1 MTCILCKH
9 IIQGTR
15 RIETKKRKDLLDRSA
30 SLLAQH
36 MVQALKTDRQL
47 SYEAKN
53 QSANFGITKETPLS
67 VAVPL
72 TIHKKTRSKQLV
84 QRLSACLSFNKY
96 TELMKLENQLATSVC
111 KKITEQGGV
120 YLPPF
125 AVKTKPVYFA

>member
-1 MTCILCKH
+1 
-9 IIQGTR
+9 
-15 RIETKKRKDLLDRSA
+15 
-30 SLLAQH
+30 

-47 SYEAKN
+47 SYEPKN

-72 TIHKKTRSKQLV
+72 TIHKKTRPKQQLV
-84 QRLSACLSFNKY
+84 QRLSACRSFNKY
-96 TELMKLENQLATSVC
+96 TELMKLENQLATAVC

-125 AVKTKPVYFA
+125 TVKISQSVSHKITLNLMKQLQMEQIHYTER